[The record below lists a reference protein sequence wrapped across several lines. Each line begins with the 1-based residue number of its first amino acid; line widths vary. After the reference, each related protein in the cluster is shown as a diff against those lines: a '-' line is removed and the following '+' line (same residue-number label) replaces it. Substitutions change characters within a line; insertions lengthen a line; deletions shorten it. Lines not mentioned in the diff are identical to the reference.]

1 MADALVGRSRRLPP
15 ELAMLRI
22 TNARH
27 RLPAVFGTGLLIM
40 LALGVMIGGG
50 IFSLAGTQ
58 AATMAGPAVIVSF
71 VIAAVVSLLAALSY
85 AELSST
91 LPTAGSVYT
100 FAYVAFGE
108 LWAWIVGWALVLELV
123 VAAAVVSRI
132 WASYFTAT
140 IDGFNIG
147 IPDFVASHSQV
158 AEGTGWIGAA
168 LVIVLMLLVMTGAKL
183 TGRVL
188 AFIVA
193 AKLVAVLLVIAVG
206 ATHVKSDNYSPFVP
220 KAEAVD
226 GGSSTVLQ
234 TIIGA
239 SDAFGI
245 FGIFTAAGAIVFAFI
260 GFDLIATAAEDAK
273 DPRHSIPRAML
284 ASIGIVTV
292 LYVAMATVLVG
303 LRPYG
308 ELNTAAPVSD
318 ALRAAGSPGWSANVI
333 NVGALFGLTTV
344 VLVVLIAQ
352 SRVLFAMGRD
362 GLLPKGLS
370 RVGSGS
376 APSRAAAVAGVAA
389 ALLALDPG
397 SVKRADLLVL
407 GTLFAFAFCAV
418 GVIRLRK
425 SQPDLER
432 GFLVPLVPFVPIL
445 SLLATI
451 WLSLNLS
458 WTTWRDF
465 AIWMVVGVALYFA
478 YGRRHSVLGNRA
490 DDPTP
495 QPDARP
501 PEAAPEVRA
510 PRPPGAHRA

>member
-1 MADALVGRSRRLPP
+1 MPDGIIGRSRRLPP
-15 ELAMLRI
+15 EMALLRI

-27 RLPAVFGTGLLIM
+27 RLPAVLGTGLLVM

-58 AATMAGPAVIVSF
+58 AATTAGPAVIISF

-108 LWAWIVGWALVLELV
+108 LWAWVVGWALLLELV

-140 IDGFNIG
+140 LDGFDIG
-147 IPDFVASHSQV
+147 IPDFLATHSQV
-158 AEGTGWIGAA
+158 AEGTGWIASA

-188 AFIVA
+188 AMIVSL
-193 AKLVAVLLVIAVG
+193 KLVAVVLVIAVG
-206 ATHVKSDNYSPFVP
+206 ATHLKSANYTPFIP
-220 KAEAVD
+220 KSQAAD

-234 TIIGA
+234 TLIGT
-239 SDAFGI
+239 SDVFGI
-245 FGIFTAAGAIVFAFI
+245 FGVFTAAGAIVFAFI

-284 ASIGIVTV
+284 VSIGLVTI
-292 LYVAMATVLVG
+292 LYVAMAAVLVG

-318 ALRAAGSPGWSANVI
+318 ALRAAGSPSWSANVI

-362 GLLPKGLS
+362 GLLPKGLAK
-370 RVGSGS
+370 VGAGS
-376 APSRAAAVAGVAA
+376 SPSRAAVLAGVAA
-389 ALLALDPG
+389 AALALDPDT
-397 SVKRADLLVL
+397 VKRADLLVL

-418 GVIRLRK
+418 GVIRLRT

-432 GFLVPLVPFVPIL
+432 GFRVPLVPVVPIL

-451 WLSLNLS
+451 WLSFNLT
-458 WTTWRDF
+458 WVTWRDF
-465 AIWMVVGVALYFA
+465 AIWMVVGLALYLA
-478 YGRRHSVLGNRA
+478 YGRRHSVLGNR
-490 DDPTP
+490 DDEPAP
-495 QPDARP
+495 PAVVEEPEPPAVRP
-501 PEAAPEVRA
+501 

>member
-1 MADALVGRSRRLPP
+1 MTNAVGRSRRLPP
-15 ELAMLRI
+15 ELALLRI

-27 RLPAVFGTGLLIM
+27 RLPAVLGTGLLVM

-50 IFSLAGTQ
+50 IFALAGQQ
-58 AATMAGPAVIVSF
+58 ASTMAGPAVIVSF

-91 LPTAGSVYT
+91 IPTAGSVYT

-132 WASYFTAT
+132 WASYFTST

-147 IPDFVASHSQV
+147 VPDFLAEHSQV
-158 AEGTGWIGAA
+158 TEGTGWIAAA
-168 LVIVLMLLVMTGAKL
+168 LVIVLALLVMTGAKL

-188 AFIVA
+188 ATIVSL
-193 AKLVAVLLVIAVG
+193 KLVAVLLVIAVG
-206 ATHVKSDNYSPFVP
+206 ATHVKSANYSPFIP
-220 KAEAVD
+220 DSKSVD
-226 GGSSTVLQ
+226 GGSTVLQ
-234 TIIGA
+234 TIMG
-239 SDAFGI
+239 SSEAFGI
-245 FGIFTAAGAIVFAFI
+245 FGIFTAAGTIVFAFI

-273 DPRHSIPRAML
+273 DPRRSIPRAML
-284 ASIGIVTV
+284 ASIGIVSV
-292 LYVAMATVLVG
+292 LYIAMAAVLVG
-303 LRPYG
+303 LRPFG

-318 ALRAAGSPGWSANVI
+318 ALRAAGAPSWSANVI

-362 GLLPKGLS
+362 GLLPKALAKVG
-370 RVGSGS
+370 VGSS
-376 APSRAAAVAGVAA
+376 PSRAAIVAGAAA

-418 GVIRLRK
+418 GVIRLRR
-425 SQPDLER
+425 SEPELER
-432 GFLVPLVPFVPIL
+432 GFRVPLVPLVPIL
-445 SLLATI
+445 SLLATV
-451 WLSLNLS
+451 WLSSNLTWS
-458 WTTWRDF
+458 IWRDF
-465 AIWMVVGVALYFA
+465 AFWMVVGLAIYFA
-478 YGRRHSVLGNRA
+478 YGRRHSVLGKR
-490 DDPTP
+490 DDEPP
-495 QPDARP
+495 MVAVVEQ
-501 PEAAPEVRA
+501 PEAPAVRP